1 MLLYILY
8 TKRFG
13 LFQGEKYS
21 NRNKLSLLAGFVLV
35 EKIAGKK
42 LASNML
48 LGLKIISSPLKM
60 RGYYGVR
67 WGRLKKPVGPGQQ
80 FFSRHKNDPLKTET
94 RRRAWAPQ
102 RSPLKSECY
111 RSPFYRFDTKIEKY
125 LVVID

>member
-48 LGLKIISSPLKM
+48 LGLKIISFSLKM

-80 FFSRHKNDPLKTET
+80 FFS
-94 RRRAWAPQ
+94 
-102 RSPLKSECY
+102 
-111 RSPFYRFDTKIEKY
+111 DTKMT
-125 LVVID
+125 L

>member
-60 RGYYGVR
+60 RGYR
-67 WGRLKKPVGPGQQ
+67 NLPGILVYQVYQ
-80 FFSRHKNDPLKTET
+80 V
-94 RRRAWAPQ
+94 
-102 RSPLKSECY
+102 
-111 RSPFYRFDTKIEKY
+111 Y
-125 LVVID
+125 LVYLVYWYTWYTRYTGIPVYQYTWYT

>member
-48 LGLKIISSPLKM
+48 LDLKIISSPLKM

-67 WGRLKKPVGPGQQ
+67 WGRLMRTVGPGQQ
-80 FFSRHKNDPLKTET
+80 FFS
-94 RRRAWAPQ
+94 
-102 RSPLKSECY
+102 
-111 RSPFYRFDTKIEKY
+111 DTKMT
-125 LVVID
+125 L

>member
-48 LGLKIISSPLKM
+48 LDLKINSPF
-60 RGYYGVR
+60 
-67 WGRLKKPVGPGQQ
+67 LKKARMLRCAVGETQEIGWSWPAI
-80 FFSRHKNDPLKTET
+80 FFRTQK
-94 RRRAWAPQ
+94 
-102 RSPLKSECY
+102 
-111 RSPFYRFDTKIEKY
+111 
-125 LVVID
+125 